1 MINTTKGGIIMIW
14 LFLLIPVVIIGS
26 IAVYFEKK
34 SGMTQPDE
42 NKQAD
47 QLGEV
52 LKHNQ
57 INISGTD

>member
-1 MINTTKGGIIMIW
+1 MIW

>member
-1 MINTTKGGIIMIW
+1 MIW
-14 LFLLIPVVIIGS
+14 LYLLIPVAIIGG

-47 QLGEV
+47 NLGEV
-52 LKHNQ
+52 LKHNR
-57 INISGTD
+57 ININGTGTDSN

>member
-1 MINTTKGGIIMIW
+1 MMFW
-14 LFLLIPVVIIGS
+14 LFLLMPVAIIGS

-57 INISGTD
+57 INITGTSGTD